1 MIIYHGRA
9 DPVFSINDSIRWYE
23 KLNAKANRQARSFVR
38 LFVVPGMTHCGG
50 GVALDKFD
58 ALSALVDWV
67 EKGNAP
73 DEIVASVDR
82 TNKDVLASW
91 SPNRTTPALSVA
103 EIRPIQERRS
113 GDGGLVRVCG
123 PVNRRSSSR
132 AKT

>member
-1 MIIYHGRA
+1 
-9 DPVFSINDSIRWYE
+9 
-23 KLNAKANRQARSFVR
+23 
-38 LFVVPGMTHCGG
+38 MTHCGG

-67 EKGNAP
+67 EKGSAP
-73 DEIVASVDR
+73 DEIIASVDR

-91 SPNRTTPALSVA
+91 SQNSTTPLCPWAKYP
-103 EIRPIQERRS
+103 RYQERRS